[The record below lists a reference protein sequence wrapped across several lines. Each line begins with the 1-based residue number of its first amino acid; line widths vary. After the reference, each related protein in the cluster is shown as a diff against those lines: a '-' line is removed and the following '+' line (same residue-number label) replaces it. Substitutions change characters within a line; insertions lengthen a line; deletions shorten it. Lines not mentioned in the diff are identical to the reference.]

1 MPDKPIRMVV
11 TGREGQ
17 VARALAERC
26 AERGDIKLIH
36 AARPDFDMSKP
47 EGLAEKIA
55 ELAPDIVVNAA
66 AYTAVDQAESEPDL
80 AMTINA
86 TAAGEVARGAR
97 LAGAPIIQISTDY
110 VFDGTLD
117 RPYRETDP
125 VSPLGVYGRTK
136 LAGEQAVAE
145 ANPDHIILRTSW
157 VYSPFGKNFVKTMLR
172 LAETKEEIG
181 VVSDQIGNP
190 TSAFVIADGILTV
203 AYCLTKGG
211 AGQVS
216 GIYHFAGADSASWFE
231 FAKGI
236 FDIVGQCGVKK
247 PKIIRIN
254 TRDYPTPAKRPAN
267 SQLNTGLFVSVF
279 AFQPNGWRSSIAA
292 TIFSIYDPR
301 TPR

>member
-1 MPDKPIRMVV
+1 M
-11 TGREGQ
+11 
-17 VARALAERC
+17 A
-26 AERGDIKLIH
+26 
-36 AARPDFDMSKP
+36 KP

-55 ELAPDIVVNAA
+55 ALAPDLVINAA
-66 AYTAVDQAESEPDL
+66 AYTAVDRAESEPDL

-157 VYSPFGKNFVKTMLR
+157 VYSPFGRNFVKTMLR

-181 VVSDQIGNP
+181 VVADQIGNP
-190 TSAFVIADGILTV
+190 TSAFVIADGILAV
-203 AYCLTKGG
+203 ADWLTLRPVKAKLGVYHLAG
-211 AGQVS
+211 AG
-216 GIYHFAGADSASWFE
+216 SASWFE
-231 FAKGI
+231 FAQAVFETFPRCNARAPSLRAIGTAD
-236 FDIVGQCGVKK
+236 F
-247 PKIIRIN
+247 
-254 TRDYPTPAKRPAN
+254 PTAAKRPAN
-267 SQLNTGLFVSVF
+267 STMETSKFEAAFHFNPPWWRASLKDIVF
-279 AFQPNGWRSSIAA
+279 
-292 TIFSIYDPR
+292 D
-301 TPR
+301 

>member
-1 MPDKPIRMVV
+1 MPDKPLRIVV

-26 AERGDIKLIH
+26 AERVDIELIH
-36 AARPDFDMSKP
+36 AARPDFDMSQP

-55 ELAPDIVVNAA
+55 ALAPDIVVNAA

-110 VFDGTLD
+110 VFDGTLG

-172 LAETKEEIG
+172 LAETKDEID
-181 VVSDQIGNP
+181 VVSDQIGNT
-190 TSAFVIADGILTV
+190 TSAYVIGDGILDVADWLTLRTV
-203 AYCLTKGG
+203 KANSGVYHLAG
-211 AGQVS
+211 AG
-216 GIYHFAGADSASWFE
+216 SASWFE
-231 FAKGI
+231 FAE
-236 FDIVGQCGVKK
+236 
-247 PKIIRIN
+247 
-254 TRDYPTPAKRPAN
+254 
-267 SQLNTGLFVSVF
+267 
-279 AFQPNGWRSSIAA
+279 
-292 TIFSIYDPR
+292 TIFSIAAKAGVKAPDVKAITSAEYPVPAVRPEDSRLNISQFSNAFSFDPPAWQGSLKDVVKR
-301 TPR
+301 LIQTA

>member
-1 MPDKPIRMVV
+1 MPDKPLRIVV

-26 AERGDIKLIH
+26 AVRADMELIH
-36 AARPDFDMSKP
+36 AARPDFDMAKP

-55 ELAPDIVVNAA
+55 ALAPDIVVNAA

-110 VFDGTLD
+110 VFDGTLG

-136 LAGEQAVAE
+136 LAGERAVAE

-157 VYSPFGKNFVKTMLR
+157 VYSPWGKNFVKTMLR
-172 LAETKEEIG
+172 LAETRDEIG
-181 VVSDQIGNP
+181 VVWDQIGNP
-190 TSAFVIADGILTV
+190 TSAFVIADGISAVCTYSGTHGVDSIAGIFHLT
-203 AYCLTKGG
+203 G
-211 AGQVS
+211 S
-216 GIYHFAGADSASWFE
+216 GSASWFK
-231 FAKGI
+231 FARAVFEARKM
-236 FDIVGQCGVKK
+236 GVERAPLIK
-247 PKIIRIN
+247 PIA
-254 TRDYPTPAKRPAN
+254 TADYRTKARRPAFSVLDTTKFN
-267 SQLNTGLFVSVF
+267 KALNFV
-279 AFQPNGWRSSIAA
+279 APDWRISLKSTLERIQ
-292 TIFSIYDPR
+292 SER
-301 TPR
+301 GS